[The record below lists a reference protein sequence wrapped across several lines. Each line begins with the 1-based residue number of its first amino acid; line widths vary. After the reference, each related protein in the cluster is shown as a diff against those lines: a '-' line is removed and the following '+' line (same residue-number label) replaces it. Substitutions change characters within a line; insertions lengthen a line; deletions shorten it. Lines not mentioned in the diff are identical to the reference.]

1 MPPRNRRLCLPD
13 VLRKTKYGTWLTL
26 DTAMPESVWVHTDLA
41 GKVAIITG
49 GAGGIGAV
57 FGRALAEHGASVVL
71 ADLDHERAAKVA
83 DAIVAEGGAATGV
96 GLDVTDP
103 DSTKAVVADT
113 TARLG
118 GLDILINSA
127 ALMAE
132 IPFSPLETFPLDWW
146 QRVLAVN
153 LTGPL
158 LCTQAAVPAMA
169 ARGGGRIVNMVSAGA
184 FQPAGVYGVSK
195 YALVGL
201 TMNLASQL
209 GAKGITVNAIA
220 PGLVADEAGM
230 RALPEGPIR
239 ESIKAPIPLK
249 THVEGP
255 PEDLVGTLLLL
266 VSATG
271 GWITGQTISVD
282 GGWVMRF

>member
-1 MPPRNRRLCLPD
+1 
-13 VLRKTKYGTWLTL
+13 
-26 DTAMPESVWVHTDLA
+26 VHSDLA

-57 FGRALAEHGASVVL
+57 FGRALAERGASVVL
-71 ADLDHERAAKVA
+71 ADLDREGAVVVA
-83 DAIVAEGGAATGV
+83 DGIVADGGDATGV

-103 DSTKAVVADT
+103 DSARAVVADT
-113 TARLG
+113 TAHLG
-118 GLDILINSA
+118 RLDILINSA

-132 IPFSPLETFPLDWW
+132 IPFGPLESFPLDWW

-158 LCTQAAVPAMA
+158 LCVQAAAPAMA

-209 GAKGITVNAIA
+209 GAQGITVNAIA
-220 PGLVADEAGM
+220 PGLVADAAGM

-239 ESIKAPIPLK
+239 DSIKAPIPLK